1 MYKQWKENEID
12 YLRDNYGI
20 ISLSELADYFGTTI
34 NSVKRCAER
43 HNIKSARAWT
53 DEEII
58 FLQKHYKDMTYK
70 ELSSYLQRSKSAID
84 LKINRLG
91 LIKSKYTYNKD
102 FFENIDTEE
111 KAYWLGFMFADG
123 YIVNNENRYGEDEFG
138 LTLAEDSLDSIKKF
152 KKSLRATN
160 PIRYDKSKEKGQ
172 TSVKLVLRSQ
182 KTVNDLIDKG
192 CVKQK
197 SLILQPPK
205 KVPEKLLSHFIR
217 GFFDGDGSLMKYNY
231 NNYTSYQIEF
241 TTTYEMAIWLREIF
255 GKGDVRKEKRR
266 DFTWYYSIG
275 GNRQVLDICHYMYD
289 EATIWMDKK
298 YARYQE
304 LLAKYNES

>member
-1 MYKQWKENEID
+1 MAISINKADAETKNKIIEAYKNNMSLREIEKEFKV
-12 YLRDNYGI
+12 LRATV
-20 ISLSELADYFGTTI
+20 SKFLE
-34 NSVKRCAER
+34 EQ
-43 HNIKSARAWT
+43 NIKK
-53 DEEII
+53 I
-58 FLQKHYKDMTYK
+58 KGNHY
-70 ELSSYLQRSKSAID
+70 R
-84 LKINRLG
+84 
-91 LIKSKYTYNKD
+91 KYFHDFD

-123 YIVNNENRYGEDEFG
+123 YIVNHENRYGEDSFG
-138 LTLAEDSLDSIKKF
+138 LTLAEDSLDSIEKF
-152 KKSLRATN
+152 KKSLNATN
-160 PIRYDKSKEKGQ
+160 PIRYDNSKSIGQ
-172 TSVKLVLRSQ
+172 PQAKIVLTSQ

-231 NNYTSYQIEF
+231 NNYPSYNINF
-241 TTTYEMAIWLREIF
+241 TTTYEMAIWLRDIF
-255 GKGDVRKEKRR
+255 GKGDVHKEKRR

-289 EATIWMDKK
+289 EATIWMNRK

-304 LLAKYNES
+304 LLVKYNES

>member
-1 MYKQWKENEID
+1 MAISINKVDAETKNKIIEAYKNNMSLREIEKEFKV
-12 YLRDNYGI
+12 LRATV
-20 ISLSELADYFGTTI
+20 SKFLE
-34 NSVKRCAER
+34 EQ
-43 HNIKSARAWT
+43 NIKK
-53 DEEII
+53 I
-58 FLQKHYKDMTYK
+58 KGNHY
-70 ELSSYLQRSKSAID
+70 R
-84 LKINRLG
+84 
-91 LIKSKYTYNKD
+91 KYFHDFD

-138 LTLAEDSLDSIKKF
+138 LTLAEDSLDSIEKF
-152 KKSLRATN
+152 KKSLQATN

-231 NNYTSYQIEF
+231 NNYPSYNIQF
-241 TTTYEMAIWLREIF
+241 TTTYEMAIWLRDIF
-255 GKGDVRKEKRR
+255 GKGDVHKEKRR

-289 EATIWMDKK
+289 EATIWMDRK

>member
-1 MYKQWKENEID
+1 MAISINKVDAETKNKIIEAYKNNMSLREIEKEFKV
-12 YLRDNYGI
+12 LRATV
-20 ISLSELADYFGTTI
+20 SKFLE
-34 NSVKRCAER
+34 EQ
-43 HNIKSARAWT
+43 NIKK
-53 DEEII
+53 I
-58 FLQKHYKDMTYK
+58 KGNHY
-70 ELSSYLQRSKSAID
+70 R
-84 LKINRLG
+84 
-91 LIKSKYTYNKD
+91 KYFHDFD

-123 YIVNNENRYGEDEFG
+123 YIVNHENRYGEDSFG
-138 LTLAEDSLDSIKKF
+138 LTLAEDSLDSIEKF
-152 KKSLRATN
+152 KKSLHATN
-160 PIRYDKSKEKGQ
+160 PILYDNSKSIGQ
-172 TSVKLVLRSQ
+172 PLAKIVLTSQ

-217 GFFDGDGSLMKYNY
+217 GFFDGDGSLMKYNS
-231 NNYTSYQIEF
+231 NNYPSYQIEF
-241 TTTYEMAIWLREIF
+241 TTTYEMAIWLRDIF
-255 GKGDVRKEKRR
+255 GKGDVHKEKRR

-289 EATIWMDKK
+289 EATIWMNRK

>member
-1 MYKQWKENEID
+1 MAISINKVDAETKDKIIEAYKNNMSLREIEKEFKV
-12 YLRDNYGI
+12 LRATV
-20 ISLSELADYFGTTI
+20 SKFLE
-34 NSVKRCAER
+34 EQ
-43 HNIKSARAWT
+43 NIKK
-53 DEEII
+53 I
-58 FLQKHYKDMTYK
+58 KGNHY
-70 ELSSYLQRSKSAID
+70 R
-84 LKINRLG
+84 
-91 LIKSKYTYNKD
+91 KYFHDFD

-123 YIVNNENRYGEDEFG
+123 YIVNHENRYGEDSFG
-138 LTLAEDSLDSIKKF
+138 LTLAEDSLDSIEKF
-152 KKSLRATN
+152 KKSLHATN
-160 PIRYDKSKEKGQ
+160 PILYDNSKSIGQ
-172 TSVKLVLRSQ
+172 PLVKIVLTSQ

-217 GFFDGDGSLMKYNY
+217 GFFDGDGSLIKYNY
-231 NNYTSYQIEF
+231 NNYPSYNIEF
-241 TTTYEMAIWLREIF
+241 TTTYEMAIWLRDIF

-289 EATIWMDKK
+289 EATIWMNRK

>member
-1 MYKQWKENEID
+1 MAISINKVDAETKNKIIEAYKNNMSLREIEKEFKV
-12 YLRDNYGI
+12 LRATV
-20 ISLSELADYFGTTI
+20 SKFLE
-34 NSVKRCAER
+34 EQ
-43 HNIKSARAWT
+43 NIKK
-53 DEEII
+53 I
-58 FLQKHYKDMTYK
+58 KGNHY
-70 ELSSYLQRSKSAID
+70 R
-84 LKINRLG
+84 
-91 LIKSKYTYNKD
+91 KYFHDFD

-123 YIVNNENRYGEDEFG
+123 YIVNHENRYGEDSFG
-138 LTLAEDSLDSIKKF
+138 LTLAEDSLDSIEKF
-152 KKSLRATN
+152 KKSLNATN
-160 PIRYDKSKEKGQ
+160 PILYDNSKSIGQ
-172 TSVKLVLRSQ
+172 PQAKIVLTSQ

-231 NNYTSYQIEF
+231 NNYPSYNINF
-241 TTTYEMAIWLREIF
+241 TTTYEMAIWLRDIF

-289 EATIWMDKK
+289 EATIWMDRK

>member
-1 MYKQWKENEID
+1 MAISINKVDAETKNKIIEAYKNNMSLREIEKEFKV
-12 YLRDNYGI
+12 LRATV
-20 ISLSELADYFGTTI
+20 SKFLE
-34 NSVKRCAER
+34 EQ
-43 HNIKSARAWT
+43 NIKK
-53 DEEII
+53 I
-58 FLQKHYKDMTYK
+58 KGNHY
-70 ELSSYLQRSKSAID
+70 R
-84 LKINRLG
+84 
-91 LIKSKYTYNKD
+91 KYFHDFD

-123 YIVNNENRYGEDEFG
+123 YIVNHENRYGEDSFG
-138 LTLAEDSLDSIKKF
+138 LTLAEDSLDSIEKF
-152 KKSLRATN
+152 KKSLNATN
-160 PIRYDKSKEKGQ
+160 PIRYDNSKSIGQ
-172 TSVKLVLRSQ
+172 PQAKIVLTSQ

-231 NNYTSYQIEF
+231 NNYPSYNINF
-241 TTTYEMAIWLREIF
+241 TTTYEMAIWLRDIF
-255 GKGDVRKEKRR
+255 GKGDVHKEKRR

-289 EATIWMDKK
+289 EATIWMNRK

>member
-1 MYKQWKENEID
+1 MAISINKVDAETKNKIIEAYKNNMSLREIEKEFKV
-12 YLRDNYGI
+12 LRATV
-20 ISLSELADYFGTTI
+20 SKFLE
-34 NSVKRCAER
+34 EQ
-43 HNIKSARAWT
+43 NIKK
-53 DEEII
+53 I
-58 FLQKHYKDMTYK
+58 KGNHY
-70 ELSSYLQRSKSAID
+70 R
-84 LKINRLG
+84 
-91 LIKSKYTYNKD
+91 KYFHDFD

-123 YIVNNENRYGEDEFG
+123 YIVNHENRYGEDSFG
-138 LTLAEDSLDSIKKF
+138 LTLAEDSLDSIEKF
-152 KKSLRATN
+152 KKSLNATN
-160 PIRYDKSKEKGQ
+160 PIRYDNSKSIGQ
-172 TSVKLVLRSQ
+172 PLAKIVLTSQ

-231 NNYTSYQIEF
+231 NNYPSYQIEF

-289 EATIWMDKK
+289 EATIWMDRK

>member
-1 MYKQWKENEID
+1 MAISINKVDAETKNKIIEAYKN
-12 YLRDNYGI
+12 NM
-20 ISLSELADYFGTTI
+20 SLSEIEKEFKVLRATVSKFL
-34 NSVKRCAER
+34 EEQ
-43 HNIKSARAWT
+43 NIKK
-53 DEEII
+53 I
-58 FLQKHYKDMTYK
+58 KGNHY
-70 ELSSYLQRSKSAID
+70 R
-84 LKINRLG
+84 
-91 LIKSKYTYNKD
+91 KYFHDFD

-123 YIVNNENRYGEDEFG
+123 YIVNHENRYGEDSFG
-138 LTLAEDSLDSIKKF
+138 LTLAEDSLDSIEKF
-152 KKSLRATN
+152 KKSLNATN
-160 PIRYDKSKEKGQ
+160 PIRYDNSKSIGQ
-172 TSVKLVLRSQ
+172 PQAKIVLTSQ

-231 NNYTSYQIEF
+231 NNYPSYNINF
-241 TTTYEMAIWLREIF
+241 TTTYEMAIWLRDIF
-255 GKGDVRKEKRR
+255 GKGDVHKEKRR

-289 EATIWMDKK
+289 EATIWMNRK

-304 LLAKYNES
+304 LLVKYNES

>member
-1 MYKQWKENEID
+1 MAISINKVDAETKNKIIEAYKNNMSLREIEKEFKV
-12 YLRDNYGI
+12 LRATV
-20 ISLSELADYFGTTI
+20 SKFLE
-34 NSVKRCAER
+34 EQ
-43 HNIKSARAWT
+43 NIKK
-53 DEEII
+53 I
-58 FLQKHYKDMTYK
+58 KGNHY
-70 ELSSYLQRSKSAID
+70 R
-84 LKINRLG
+84 
-91 LIKSKYTYNKD
+91 KYFHDFD

-123 YIVNNENRYGEDEFG
+123 YIVNHENRYGEDSFG
-138 LTLAEDSLDSIKKF
+138 LTLAEDSLDSIEKF
-152 KKSLRATN
+152 KKSLNATN
-160 PIRYDKSKEKGQ
+160 PIRYDNSKSIGQ
-172 TSVKLVLRSQ
+172 PQAKIVLTSQ

-231 NNYTSYQIEF
+231 NNYPSYQIGF
-241 TTTYEMAIWLREIF
+241 TTTYEMAIWLRDIF
-255 GKGDVRKEKRR
+255 GKGDVHKEKRR

-289 EATIWMDKK
+289 EATIWMNKK

-304 LLAKYNES
+304 LLTKYNES

>member
-1 MYKQWKENEID
+1 MSLREIEKEFKV
-12 YLRDNYGI
+12 LRATV
-20 ISLSELADYFGTTI
+20 SKFLE
-34 NSVKRCAER
+34 EQ
-43 HNIKSARAWT
+43 NIKK
-53 DEEII
+53 I
-58 FLQKHYKDMTYK
+58 KGNHY
-70 ELSSYLQRSKSAID
+70 R
-84 LKINRLG
+84 
-91 LIKSKYTYNKD
+91 KYFHDFD

-123 YIVNNENRYGEDEFG
+123 YIVNHENRYGEDSFG
-138 LTLAEDSLDSIKKF
+138 LTLAEDSLDSIEKF
-152 KKSLRATN
+152 KKSLNATN
-160 PIRYDKSKEKGQ
+160 PIRYDNSKSIGQ
-172 TSVKLVLRSQ
+172 PQAKIVLTSQ

-231 NNYTSYQIEF
+231 NNYPSYNINF
-241 TTTYEMAIWLREIF
+241 TTTYEMAIWLRDIF
-255 GKGDVRKEKRR
+255 GKGDVHKEKRR

-289 EATIWMDKK
+289 EATIWMNRK

-304 LLAKYNES
+304 LLVKYNES

>member
-1 MYKQWKENEID
+1 MAISINKVDAETKNKIIEAYKNNMSLREIEKEFKV
-12 YLRDNYGI
+12 LRATV
-20 ISLSELADYFGTTI
+20 SKFLE
-34 NSVKRCAER
+34 EQ
-43 HNIKSARAWT
+43 NIKK
-53 DEEII
+53 I
-58 FLQKHYKDMTYK
+58 KGNHY
-70 ELSSYLQRSKSAID
+70 R
-84 LKINRLG
+84 
-91 LIKSKYTYNKD
+91 KYFHDFD

-111 KAYWLGFMFADG
+111 KAYWLGLMFADG
-123 YIVNNENRYGEDEFG
+123 YIVNHENRYGEDSFG
-138 LTLAEDSLDSIKKF
+138 LTLAEDSLDSIEKF
-152 KKSLRATN
+152 KKSLHATN
-160 PIRYDKSKEKGQ
+160 PILYDNSKSIGQ
-172 TSVKLVLRSQ
+172 PLAKIVLTSQ

-231 NNYTSYQIEF
+231 NNYPSYNINF
-241 TTTYEMAIWLREIF
+241 TTTYEMAIWLRDIF
-255 GKGDVRKEKRR
+255 GKGDVHKEKRR

-289 EATIWMDKK
+289 EATIWMNRK

>member
-1 MYKQWKENEID
+1 MAISINKVDAETKNKIIEAYRNNMSLREIEKEFKV
-12 YLRDNYGI
+12 LRATV
-20 ISLSELADYFGTTI
+20 SKFLE
-34 NSVKRCAER
+34 EQ
-43 HNIKSARAWT
+43 NIKK
-53 DEEII
+53 I
-58 FLQKHYKDMTYK
+58 KGNHY
-70 ELSSYLQRSKSAID
+70 R
-84 LKINRLG
+84 
-91 LIKSKYTYNKD
+91 KYFHDFD

-123 YIVNNENRYGEDEFG
+123 YIVNHENRYGEDSFG
-138 LTLAEDSLDSIKKF
+138 LTLAEDSLDSIEKF
-152 KKSLRATN
+152 KKSLHATN
-160 PIRYDKSKEKGQ
+160 PILYDNSKSIGQ
-172 TSVKLVLRSQ
+172 PQAKIVLTSQ

-231 NNYTSYQIEF
+231 NNYPSYQIGF

-255 GKGDVRKEKRR
+255 GKGDIRKEKRR

-289 EATIWMDKK
+289 EATIWMDRK

>member
-1 MYKQWKENEID
+1 MAISINKVDAETKNKIIEAYKNNMSLREIEKEFKV
-12 YLRDNYGI
+12 LRATV
-20 ISLSELADYFGTTI
+20 SKFLE
-34 NSVKRCAER
+34 EQ
-43 HNIKSARAWT
+43 NIKK
-53 DEEII
+53 I
-58 FLQKHYKDMTYK
+58 KGNHY
-70 ELSSYLQRSKSAID
+70 R
-84 LKINRLG
+84 
-91 LIKSKYTYNKD
+91 KYFHDFD

-123 YIVNNENRYGEDEFG
+123 YIVNHENRYGEDSFG
-138 LTLAEDSLDSIKKF
+138 LTLAEDSLDSIEKF
-152 KKSLRATN
+152 KKSLHATN
-160 PIRYDKSKEKGQ
+160 PILYDNSKSIGQ
-172 TSVKLVLRSQ
+172 PLAKIVLTSQ

-231 NNYTSYQIEF
+231 NNYPSYQIEF
-241 TTTYEMAIWLREIF
+241 TTTYEMAIWLRDIF
-255 GKGDVRKEKRR
+255 GKGDVHKEKRR

-289 EATIWMDKK
+289 EATIWMNRK

>member
-1 MYKQWKENEID
+1 MAISINKVDAETKNKIIEAYKNNTSLREIEKEFKV
-12 YLRDNYGI
+12 LRATV
-20 ISLSELADYFGTTI
+20 SKFLE
-34 NSVKRCAER
+34 EQ
-43 HNIKSARAWT
+43 NIKK
-53 DEEII
+53 I
-58 FLQKHYKDMTYK
+58 KGNHY
-70 ELSSYLQRSKSAID
+70 R
-84 LKINRLG
+84 
-91 LIKSKYTYNKD
+91 KYFHDFD

-123 YIVNNENRYGEDEFG
+123 YIVNHENRYGEDSFG
-138 LTLAEDSLDSIKKF
+138 LTLAEDSLDSIEKF
-152 KKSLRATN
+152 KKSLNATN
-160 PIRYDKSKEKGQ
+160 PIRYDNSKSIGQ
-172 TSVKLVLRSQ
+172 PLAKIVLTSQ

-231 NNYTSYQIEF
+231 NNYPSYQIEF

-289 EATIWMDKK
+289 EATIWMDRK